1 MRGVLSDSSFL
12 PNDERSEFNM
22 TDMSAMSMKPSDEAV
37 LALRENWRWLLGDGW
52 QPLMFS
58 AIGDVFFSVS
68 AGSVWWLSTATGS
81 LEQVAASHEH
91 FLEML
96 EGESVDEWFLP
107 GLVKF
112 LRSQGKILGV
122 DQCYSYAVFP
132 VFEHGSFSYEN
143 MHAASAAE
151 HFSLSGKLF
160 ESIRQLPD
168 GADATIVLPAL
179 DNAPLIAN

>member
-1 MRGVLSDSSFL
+1 
-12 PNDERSEFNM
+12 M
-22 TDMSAMSMKPSDEAV
+22 TDWLEISIDPSARSVA
-37 LALRENWRWLLGDGW
+37 ALRTSWHWLLGDEW
-52 QPLMFS
+52 QPLRFS

-81 LEQVAASHEH
+81 LEQIAASREQ

-143 MHAASAAE
+143 MHAVSAAE

-168 GADATIVLPAL
+168 GADATIVWPAL
-179 DNAPLIAN
+179 DNAPLSAN